1 MDNRHHA
8 SRRPTDNDDRSPI
21 TLQELDPSP
30 VEWTPD
36 LKQGGYFPNPS
47 SSNSNDNNHSPQKLG
62 LSGRG
67 WEYWRKT
74 TSQPPSKPSTNNSP
88 VSSIQKYSTYPPT
101 LFLALHLTN
110 TSLIPLATQSVPAS
124 ETFLLLTRPIY
135 QSPTLEPLLLTLPI
149 LTHITSGLAL
159 RILRHRRRA
168 RLYGAETRAQR
179 HDVNKSWKFPS
190 LQARLGYL
198 LLPLLGA
205 HVAVNRVVPV
215 YVDGGS
221 SGVGLGYVAHGMAR
235 APWVMRMSYVGLVGL
250 GVWHFVGGWAWWM
263 GWRKAAEAPKKL
275 GKAAGVN
282 GGFLGSVKA
291 GNEFLGRSRRVWWVV
306 NGLAVVGTGLWLV
319 GGLGVIGMGGLGSG
333 WEAREWDK
341 IYAEVP
347 VLGKFLMA

>member
-1 MDNRHHA
+1 MDNRHNA

-21 TLQELDPSP
+21 LLQELDPSP

-36 LKQGGYFPNPS
+36 LEQGGYFPNPS
-47 SSNSNDNNHSPQKLG
+47 ASSSNDDNHRHPHTQKLG

-67 WEYWRKT
+67 WEYWL
-74 TSQPPSKPSTNNSP
+74 
-88 VSSIQKYSTYPPT
+88 SSIQKYSTYPPT

-110 TSLIPLATQSVPAS
+110 TSLIPLATQSIPSS

-135 QSPTLEPLLLTLPI
+135 QSPTLEPLILTLPI
-149 LTHITSGLAL
+149 LTHIASGIAL

-179 HDVNKSWKFPS
+179 HEVNKSWKFPS

-198 LLPLLGA
+198 LLPLLGV

-221 SGVGLGYVAHGMAR
+221 SGVGLGYVAHGMAK
-235 APWVMRMSYVGLVGL
+235 APWVMGLSYVGLVGL

-263 GWRKAAEAPKKL
+263 GWRKAAEGPKKL
-275 GKAAGVN
+275 GKSAGVN
-282 GGFLGSVKA
+282 GGLLGSVR
-291 GNEFLGRSRRVWWVV
+291 GGSEFLGRSRKVWWVV
-306 NGLAVVGTGLWLV
+306 NGLAFVGAGLWLA
-319 GGLGVIGMGGLGSG
+319 GGLGVIGDGGLGSG